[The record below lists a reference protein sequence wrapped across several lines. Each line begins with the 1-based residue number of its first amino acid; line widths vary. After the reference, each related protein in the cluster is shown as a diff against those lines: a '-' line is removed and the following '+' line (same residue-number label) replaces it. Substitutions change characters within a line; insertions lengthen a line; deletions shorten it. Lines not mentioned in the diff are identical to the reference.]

1 MSLEVGS
8 SLFPLSPGQRARQA
22 LLSIG
27 CRSEE
32 SPKTLAW
39 GAPAPDP
46 GSKDLGR
53 QPEQRGPGPEPEMAK
68 RVGASSLPEAGVHL
82 ASVGVLG

>member
-1 MSLEVGS
+1 M
-8 SLFPLSPGQRARQA
+8 
-22 LLSIG
+22 
-27 CRSEE
+27 
-32 SPKTLAW
+32 LAW

-53 QPEQRGPGPEPEMAK
+53 QSEQRGPGPEPEMAK